1 MLLKSLH
8 LQNFLSFGRDC
19 LPVELGPLNVIIGA
33 NGSGKSNFIEAINLM
48 RTAPSTSERSNTRAA
63 IRDGGGVRE
72 WVWKGA
78 EDDSGACIDAVLDCP
93 GKKTD
98 LRYMMRFHDAGD
110 YRFEIQEERIEDA
123 SPSGG
128 RNDPHFYYRRVDGKS
143 MLNVDGE
150 HREFS
155 NGEIDTNASILA
167 QRKDPDHYPELFWL
181 GDAFEKMRI
190 YREWN
195 FGRNTIIRV
204 PQMSDLPNARL
215 SPDAGNLGL
224 VLNRLR
230 REPEAKERFLKA
242 LRKLYDGIDDFD
254 LQIEGGAVQVF
265 IQEGK
270 NAIPAKRLSDGT
282 LRYLCLLA
290 ILCHPDPGP
299 LICIE
304 EPELG
309 MHPDIIV
316 TIAKLLMEASEK
328 TQLVVTTH
336 SDILVDAL
344 TEWPESIFVTESD
357 ADGTVLERLK
367 SDEVKPWLEEYGE
380 RLGGYWMSGH
390 IGGLRW

>member
-33 NGSGKSNFIEAINLM
+33 NGSGKSNFIEAIDLM
-48 RTAPSTSERSNTRAA
+48 RAAPNSSERSDTRAA

-72 WVWKGA
+72 WIWKGA
-78 EDDSGACIDAVLDCP
+78 EEDSGACIDAVLECP

-98 LRYMMRFHDAGD
+98 LRYMMRFHKAGD
-110 YRFEIQEERIEDA
+110 YRFEILEERIEDA

-143 MLNVDGE
+143 MLKVDGE
-150 HREFS
+150 YREFG
-155 NGEIDTNASILA
+155 NGEINSTASILA

-195 FGRNTIIRV
+195 FGRNTIMRI
-204 PQMSDLPNARL
+204 PQMADLPNARL

-230 REPEAKERFLKA
+230 REPESKERFLKA

-344 TEWPESIFVTESD
+344 TERPESIFVTESD
-357 ADGTVLERLK
+357 AGGTVLERLE
-367 SDEVKPWLEEYGE
+367 SDEIKPWLEEYGE